1 MKALRPA
8 VVAGQFYPADP
19 NQLRQQLKTFLSQAA
34 TPAVSGQLKALIV
47 PHAGYLFSGPVAAV
61 GYRLA
66 GQHWPSASHL
76 FLLGSSHRF
85 PLDRPVLARFT
96 HWQTPL
102 GEVRVKNRLADQLAF
117 FDEAHL
123 YEHSLE
129 VQLPFLQVVL
139 SDFTIT
145 PILLNQP
152 ENAPEL
158 AQLISNSIDKSD
170 FIVVS
175 SDLSH
180 YYPYDQAVKID
191 ALANQSIPALDIKT
205 VESDEVE
212 ACGKPAIL
220 TLLHLAKQK
229 GWQGQLLDYK
239 NSGDTA
245 GDKTQVVGYGCY
257 GFFQKRR

>member
-1 MKALRPA
+1 MEKVRPP

-19 NQLRQQLKTFLSQAA
+19 KELKQQIEAFLS
-34 TPAVSGQLKALIV
+34 AVSLPQTTGRLKALVV
-47 PHAGYLFSGPVAAV
+47 PHAGYIFSGPVAAA
-61 GYRLA
+61 GYQLA
-66 GQHWPSASHL
+66 GRHWPKSSHI
-76 FLLGSSHRF
+76 FLLGSSHRYL
-85 PLDRPVLARFT
+85 LDQPSLASFT
-96 HWQTPL
+96 AWLTPL
-102 GEVRVKNRLADQLAF
+102 GEVPVKPFLTDRLPFA
-117 FDEAHL
+117 DEAHL

-129 VQLPFLQVVL
+129 VQLPFLQTVVK
-139 SDFTIT
+139 DFTIT

-152 ENAPEL
+152 EDAAPL
-158 AQLISNSIDKSD
+158 AVLLSDLIGKNN

-191 ALANQSIPALDIKT
+191 ALANQSIPQLDIKT
-205 VESDEVE
+205 VESEEVE

-245 GDKTQVVGYGCY
+245 GDKSQVVGYGCY
-257 GFFQKRR
+257 GFFQS